1 VPVVQAVPYAAWKG
15 RPVASL
21 EEAMTEE
28 LGYVVE
34 VSLTQR
40 ELDELNEIRGIVG
53 AGDNETLIKY
63 LIAEYRARVVAW

>member
-1 VPVVQAVPYAAWKG
+1 
-15 RPVASL
+15 
-21 EEAMTEE
+21 MTEE